1 MGLNMNTKK
10 NIYIVPHKATEAMSN
25 LESLIGS
32 LGFNVQVVDTN
43 PFVLTNKP
51 SGIIIIDYASVEHT
65 EERLPKQTNIY
76 SRKHKVL
83 LVNLSRGD
91 INETVAIQR
100 GCTGAIYDNLR
111 ADEVIKAI
119 YAVQQ
124 NEYWFSR
131 KNISLALSNILQH
144 GTNHGEAQLT
154 QEQLTTINSL
164 TRREKAIVSLVCKGS
179 SNNDIAESLFI
190 SCHTVKTHIYSAFRK
205 TSCKNRV
212 ELIYWA
218 MKNAMAAELT
228 A

>member
-1 MGLNMNTKK
+1 MSNNK
-10 NIYIVPHKATEAMSN
+10 NIYIVPHNKTDTMIN
-25 LESLIGS
+25 LQSLISS
-32 LGFNVQVVDTN
+32 LGFNVQVVDAN

-51 SGIIIIDYASVEHT
+51 SGIIIIDYRFVALT
-65 EERLPKQTNIY
+65 EEKLPKQAEIY
-76 SRKHKVL
+76 ARKHKIL
-83 LVNLSRGD
+83 LVNLSAGD
-91 INETVAIQR
+91 INEAVAIQR
-100 GCTGAIYDNLR
+100 GCTGAIYENLR

-131 KNISLALSNILQH
+131 KNISLALSNALQH
-144 GTNHGEAQLT
+144 GSASQAAQLT
-154 QEQLTTINSL
+154 QEQLITINSL

-190 SCHTVKTHIYSAFRK
+190 SCHTVKTHIYSAFRN
-205 TSCKNRV
+205 TQCKNRV

>member
-1 MGLNMNTKK
+1 MK
-10 NIYIVPHKATEAMSN
+10 N

-32 LGFNVQVVDTN
+32 LGFNVQVVDAN
-43 PFVLTNKP
+43 PFLLTNKP
-51 SGIIIIDYASVEHT
+51 AGIIIKDYTSVSLT
-65 EERLPKQTNIY
+65 EEKLPKQTEIY
-76 SRKHKVL
+76 ARKHKIL
-83 LVNLSRGD
+83 LVNLSVGT
-91 INETVAIQR
+91 INEAVAIQR

-111 ADEVIKAI
+111 ADEVIKAL

-131 KNISLALSNILQH
+131 KNISLALSNVLQH
-144 GTNHGEAQLT
+144 NSSSQETQLT

-205 TSCKNRV
+205 TQCKNRV

>member
-1 MGLNMNTKK
+1 MKNNK
-10 NIYIVPHKATEAMSN
+10 NIYIVPHNSTDTMKN

-32 LGFNVQVVDTN
+32 LGFNVHVVDAN
-43 PFVLTNKP
+43 PFILTNKP
-51 SGIIIIDYASVEHT
+51 AGIIIIDYTSVSLT
-65 EERLPKQTNIY
+65 EEKLPKQTDIY
-76 SRKHKVL
+76 ARKHKIL
-83 LVNLSRGD
+83 LVNLSVGV
-91 INETVAIQR
+91 INEAIAIQR

-144 GTNHGEAQLT
+144 GSGSQEPQLT

-205 TSCKNRV
+205 TQCKNRV

>member
-1 MGLNMNTKK
+1 MNTKK

>member
-1 MGLNMNTKK
+1 MNNNK
-10 NIYIVPHKATEAMSN
+10 NIYIVPHNETDTMKN
-25 LESLIGS
+25 LQSLIGS
-32 LGFNVQVVDTN
+32 LGFNVQVVDAN

-51 SGIIIIDYASVEHT
+51 SGIIIIDYRYVALT
-65 EERLPKQTNIY
+65 EEKLPKQTEIY
-76 SRKHKVL
+76 ARKHKIL
-83 LVNLSRGD
+83 LVNLSAGD
-91 INETVAIQR
+91 INEAVAIQR
-100 GCTGAIYDNLR
+100 GCTGAIYENLR

-131 KNISLALSNILQH
+131 KNISLALSNALQH
-144 GTNHGEAQLT
+144 GSASQASQLT
-154 QEQLTTINSL
+154 QEQLITINSL

-205 TSCKNRV
+205 TQCKNRV

>member
-1 MGLNMNTKK
+1 MNNNK
-10 NIYIVPHKATEAMSN
+10 NIYIVPHNTTETMSN
-25 LESLIGS
+25 LQALVAS
-32 LGFNVQVVDTN
+32 LGFNVQVVDAN
-43 PFVLTNKP
+43 PFVLANKP
-51 SGIIIIDYASVEHT
+51 AGIIIIDHASVPLT
-65 EERLPKQTNIY
+65 EEGLPKQNDIY
-76 SRKHKVL
+76 ARKHKVL
-83 LVNLSRGD
+83 LVNLSKGD

-100 GCTGAIYDNLR
+100 GCTGAIYDSLR

-124 NEYWFSR
+124 NEFWFSR
-131 KNISLALSNILQH
+131 KNISLALSNMLQH
-144 GTNHGEAQLT
+144 GVNKHGTPLT
-154 QEQLTTINSL
+154 EEQLSTISTL

-205 TSCKNRV
+205 TQCKNRV

-218 MKNAMAAELT
+218 MKNSMAAELT

>member
-1 MGLNMNTKK
+1 MKNNK
-10 NIYIVPHKATEAMSN
+10 NIYIVPHNSTETMSN

-32 LGFNVQVVDTN
+32 LGFNVQVVDAN
-43 PFVLTNKP
+43 PFVLTNRP
-51 SGIIIIDYASVEHT
+51 SGIIIIDYTSVALT
-65 EERLPKQTNIY
+65 EEKLPKQTEIY
-76 SRKHKVL
+76 ARKHKIL
-83 LVNLSRGD
+83 LVNLSKGD
-91 INETVAIQR
+91 VNEAVAIQR
-100 GCTGAIYDNLR
+100 GCTGAIYENLR

-144 GTNHGEAQLT
+144 NSGNKEAQLT
-154 QEQLTTINSL
+154 QEQLATIKSL

-205 TSCKNRV
+205 TQCKNRV

-218 MKNAMAAELT
+218 MKNAMAAELS

>member
-1 MGLNMNTKK
+1 MSNNK
-10 NIYIVPHKATEAMSN
+10 NIYIVPHNKTDTMIN
-25 LESLIGS
+25 LQSLISS
-32 LGFNVQVVDTN
+32 LGFNVQVVDAN

-51 SGIIIIDYASVEHT
+51 SGIIIIDYRFVALT
-65 EERLPKQTNIY
+65 EEKLPKQAEIY
-76 SRKHKVL
+76 ARKHKIL
-83 LVNLSRGD
+83 LVNLSAGD
-91 INETVAIQR
+91 INEAVAIQR
-100 GCTGAIYDNLR
+100 GCTGAIYENLR

-131 KNISLALSNILQH
+131 KNISLALSNALQH
-144 GTNHGEAQLT
+144 GSASQAAQLT
-154 QEQLTTINSL
+154 QEQLITINSL

-205 TSCKNRV
+205 TQCKNRV

>member
-1 MGLNMNTKK
+1 MC
-10 NIYIVPHKATEAMSN
+10 NI
-25 LESLIGS
+25 ESLIGS
-32 LGFNVQVVDTN
+32 LGFNVQVVEAN

-51 SGIIIIDYASVEHT
+51 SGIIIIDYTSVVLT
-65 EERLPKQTNIY
+65 EEKLPKQTEIY
-76 SRKHKVL
+76 ARKHKIL
-83 LVNLSRGD
+83 LVNLTKGD
-91 INETVAIQR
+91 INEAVAIQR
-100 GCTGAIYDNLR
+100 GCTGAIYENLR

-131 KNISLALSNILQH
+131 KNISIALSNILQH
-144 GTNHGEAQLT
+144 GSASKESQLT
-154 QEQLTTINSL
+154 QEQLMTVKSL
-164 TRREKAIVSLVCKGS
+164 TRREKAIVSLVCKGA

-205 TSCKNRV
+205 TQCKNRV

>member
-1 MGLNMNTKK
+1 MK
-10 NIYIVPHKATEAMSN
+10 N

-32 LGFNVQVVDTN
+32 LGFNVHVVDAN
-43 PFVLTNKP
+43 PFLLNNKP
-51 SGIIIIDYASVEHT
+51 AGIIIIDYTSVSLT
-65 EERLPKQTNIY
+65 EEKLPKQTEIY
-76 SRKHKVL
+76 ARKHKIL
-83 LVNLSRGD
+83 LVNLSVGT
-91 INETVAIQR
+91 INEAVAIQR
-100 GCTGAIYDNLR
+100 GCTGAIYENLR

-144 GTNHGEAQLT
+144 GSGSQEAQLT

-190 SCHTVKTHIYSAFRK
+190 SCHTVKTHIYSTFRK
-205 TSCKNRV
+205 TQCKNRV

>member
-1 MGLNMNTKK
+1 MNTKK

-32 LGFNVQVVDTN
+32 LGFNVQVVDAN
-43 PFVLTNKP
+43 PFVLNNKP
-51 SGIIIIDYASVEHT
+51 RGIIMIDYKSVELT
-65 EERLPKQTNIY
+65 EEKLPKQTDIY
-76 SRKHKVL
+76 ARKHKIL

-91 INETVAIQR
+91 VNEAMAIQR

-144 GTNHGEAQLT
+144 GANSGEQQLT
-154 QEQLTTINSL
+154 QEQLSTIKTL
-164 TRREKAIVSLVCKGS
+164 TRREKTIVGLVCKGA

-218 MKNAMAAELT
+218 MKNSMAAELT

>member
-1 MGLNMNTKK
+1 MNNNK
-10 NIYIVPHKATEAMSN
+10 NIYIVPHNETDTMKN
-25 LESLIGS
+25 LQSLIGS
-32 LGFNVQVVDTN
+32 LGFNVQVVDAN

-51 SGIIIIDYASVEHT
+51 SGIIIIDYRYVALT
-65 EERLPKQTNIY
+65 EEKLPKQTEIY
-76 SRKHKVL
+76 ARKHKIL
-83 LVNLSRGD
+83 LVNLSAGD
-91 INETVAIQR
+91 INEAVAIQR
-100 GCTGAIYDNLR
+100 GCTGAIYENLR

-131 KNISLALSNILQH
+131 KNISLALSNALQH
-144 GTNHGEAQLT
+144 GSASQAAQLT
-154 QEQLTTINSL
+154 QEQLITINSL

-205 TSCKNRV
+205 TQCKNRV